1 MQKRERF
8 WFDFY
13 ALVFTMC
20 ATSFTYIFDLFKIQ
34 YDVCKSENDSDIYKC
49 FIDFTESSTWIFLK
63 VFSLFIIV
71 IIITELSFS
80 LKDYFQKK
88 HKKIELTNPEEDL
101 KTPVATNTDVFLS
114 VILVVVVTFL
124 FAYFRKYVRNNRINN
139 FMDFK

>member
-8 WFDFY
+8 WLDFY

-20 ATSFTYIFDLFKIQ
+20 ATSFTYIFDLFKTQ

-101 KTPVATNTDVFLS
+101 KTPVATKINLPS
-114 VILVVVVTFL
+114 PIIWVIIITIIF
-124 FAYFRKYVRNNRINN
+124 FYFRKRTIKN
-139 FMDFK
+139 

>member
-88 HKKIELTNPEEDL
+88 HKKIELTNPEEGL
-101 KTPVATNTDVFLS
+101 KTPVATKINLPSPIIWAIIITIIF
-114 VILVVVVTFL
+114 FL
-124 FAYFRKYVRNNRINN
+124 FQKKNN
-139 FMDFK
+139 